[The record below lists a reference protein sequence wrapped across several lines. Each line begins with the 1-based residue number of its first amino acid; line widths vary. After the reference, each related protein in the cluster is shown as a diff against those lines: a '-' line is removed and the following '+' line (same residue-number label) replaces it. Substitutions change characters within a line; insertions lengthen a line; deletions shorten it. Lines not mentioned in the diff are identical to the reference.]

1 VICRVGQAFYFAP
14 RSEKS
19 AKRDALPGS
28 PLAPAEHDQTM
39 HAPRIYL
46 IAGESSGDAHG
57 AVLMRE
63 IATLVP
69 NAQFLGAGGP
79 QMQKIAGGQFIDWT
93 QEAVVGLWD
102 VIVKYPY
109 FREKFYQMYRDIRRL
124 EPDAVIFVDYPGFNL
139 RLAHY
144 LRRQQFTGKLIYYIS
159 PQVWA
164 WNRGRIP
171 RMAGF
176 LDLMLCIFPFEKSLY
191 EASGLRTEFV
201 GHPMI
206 EELDRH
212 RIIEPRLPNL
222 VALLPGSRSREI
234 KRIFPVMLEAAKLL
248 RRKDEAIRFEASAAS
263 APARD
268 LMKKLVAEAGLGDLP
283 IGLKNS
289 SELMQRA
296 CVGMVASGTATLE
309 SSFYLLPFVLIY
321 KVSWLTYLPGRLLI
335 RVDYLGMPNILAGR
349 EIIPEFIQHQALPV
363 RIADSVWKLYSD
375 PARRATM
382 VKEMGRVI
390 KLLGGKGA
398 GRRAAEVVIQ
408 ELGLASKEEP

>member
-1 VICRVGQAFYFAP
+1 MDSDKHIASFNP
-14 RSEKS
+14 K
-19 AKRDALPGS
+19 
-28 PLAPAEHDQTM
+28 
-39 HAPRIYL
+39 RIY
-46 IAGESSGDAHG
+46 IISGESSGDAHG

-63 IATLVP
+63 IARLAPTT
-69 NAQFLGAGGP
+69 QFFGAGGP
-79 QMQKIAGGQFIDWT
+79 QMQKIAGGQFMDWT

-144 LRRQQFTGKLIYYIS
+144 LRRQKFSGKLIYYIS

-164 WNRGRIP
+164 WNQDRIP
-171 RMAGF
+171 RMAAF

-191 EASGLRTEFV
+191 EASGLKTEFI

-206 EELDRH
+206 EELEGH
-212 RIIEPRLPNL
+212 RINEPRAPNL
-222 VALLPGSRSREI
+222 IALLPGSRNREI

-248 RRKDEAIRFEASAAS
+248 RRKEETIRFEASAAS
-263 APARD
+263 GPARD
-268 LMKKLVAEAGLGDLP
+268 FMRKLVADSKLGDIP

-289 SELMQRA
+289 WELMQRA

-309 SSFYLLPFVLIY
+309 SSFYLLPFVLVY
-321 KVSWLTYLPGRLLI
+321 KVSWLTYLPARLL
-335 RVDYLGMPNILAGR
+335 VQVNHLGMPNILAGK
-349 EIIPEFIQHQALPV
+349 EIIPEFIQHEALPA
-363 RIADSVWKLYSD
+363 RIADSVWELYTD
-375 PARRATM
+375 PERKATM
-382 VKEMGRVI
+382 ASEMGRVI

-398 GRRAAEVVIQ
+398 GQRAAQTVLR
-408 ELGLASKEEP
+408 ELDPISGTGH

>member
-1 VICRVGQAFYFAP
+1 MLSLSSALAYPRLMSAFKNP
-14 RSEKS
+14 I
-19 AKRDALPGS
+19 
-28 PLAPAEHDQTM
+28 M
-39 HAPRIYL
+39 HPKRIYL
-46 IAGESSGDAHG
+46 ISGESSGDAHG

-63 IATLVP
+63 IARLAP
-69 NAQFLGAGGP
+69 NTRFFGAGGP

-144 LRRQQFTGKLIYYIS
+144 LRRKQFSGKLIYYIS

-171 RMAGF
+171 RMATF

-191 EASGLRTEFV
+191 EASGLRTEFI

-206 EELDRH
+206 EELERH
-212 RIIEPRLPNL
+212 RINEPRALNL
-222 VALLPGSRSREI
+222 VALLPGSRNREI

-248 RRKDEAIRFEASAAS
+248 RRKEEMIRFEASAAS
-263 APARD
+263 DSARD
-268 LMKKLVAEAGLGDLP
+268 FMQNLVADAGLADIP

-289 SELMQRA
+289 WELMQRA
-296 CVGMVASGTATLE
+296 GVGMVASGTATLE
-309 SSFYLLPFVLIY
+309 SSFYLLPFVLVY
-321 KVSWLTYLPGRLLI
+321 KVSWLTYLPARLLVQ
-335 RVDYLGMPNILAGR
+335 VDHLGMPNILAGK
-349 EIIPEFIQHQALPV
+349 EIIPEFIQHDALPA
-363 RIADSVWKLYSD
+363 RIADSVWGLYTD
-375 PARRATM
+375 PTRKATM
-382 VKEMGRVI
+382 VSEMDRVI

-398 GRRAAEVVIQ
+398 DRRAAQAVLR
-408 ELGLASKEEP
+408 ELGL

>member
-1 VICRVGQAFYFAP
+1 
-14 RSEKS
+14 
-19 AKRDALPGS
+19 
-28 PLAPAEHDQTM
+28 M
-39 HAPRIYL
+39 HPKRIYI

-63 IATLVP
+63 IARLVP
-69 NAQFLGAGGP
+69 DAQFYGAGGP
-79 QMQKIAGGQFIDWT
+79 QMQKIAGEQLLNWT

-102 VIVKYPY
+102 VVVKYPF
-109 FREKFYQMYRDIRRL
+109 FREKFYQMYREIRQL
-124 EPDAVIFVDYPGFNL
+124 DPDAVIFVDYPGFNL

-144 LRRQQFTGKLIYYIS
+144 LRRQGFTRKLIYYIS

-171 RMAGF
+171 RMATF
-176 LDLMLCIFPFEKSLY
+176 LDLMICIFPFEKSLY
-191 EASGLRTEFV
+191 EASGLRTEFA

-206 EELDRH
+206 EELEGR
-212 RIIEPRLPNL
+212 RISAPRMGNL
-222 VALLPGSRSREI
+222 IALLPGSRSREI

-248 RRKDEAIRFEASAAS
+248 RKKDETIRFEASAAS
-263 APARD
+263 ESASEFIEK
-268 LMKKLVAEAGLGDLP
+268 MVAEADFGDLP

-289 SELMQRA
+289 CELMQRA

-321 KVSWLTYLPGRLLI
+321 KVSWLTYVPGRLLI
-335 RVDYLGMPNILAGR
+335 RVDHLGMPNILAGR

-375 PARRATM
+375 SHRREAM
-382 VKEMGRVI
+382 VSEMSRVVQ
-390 KLLGGKGA
+390 LLDGKGA
-398 GRRAAEVVIQ
+398 GRRAAEACVR
-408 ELGLASKEEP
+408 ELAFE